1 MPEVDALLERIA
13 SLEAQVA
20 ALQSALGD
28 LGAGRRA
35 SAQVGMLMQD
45 PTIAGLLVGRLKI
58 KQANIEAGAVG
69 QVQIQDGAVT
79 ANKISVSDLGAI
91 SANLGT
97 VQTGLLRT
105 AASGARLEI
114 DSTGLKLYDAG
125 GIQRGHL
132 RNDGSGWLGTQA
144 GFSWDTG
151 GNLSIDGGRLKTGSV
166 TGTAIASAAI
176 GTTHIQ
182 DAAITR
188 AKIASLAVDDARIQD
203 VSANKLTA
211 GTISAQLTISG
222 EVATATTGA
231 RVRLSGATHG
241 GIIGYGSDDT
251 YDPATG
257 SGSYQV
263 RWYKADGVLYA
274 GAGAVQLN
282 SGGVNLVG
290 AGQGLR
296 WLEAGTI
303 RFQVAVQYGPGSP
316 FLDLRSINYAQDCR
330 LILTPS
336 PTSNNSKA
344 MLQAGGIQAWVQ
356 GNTYGFWVLRDDG
369 VARRIGI
376 NTTDQLYVSAT

>member
-1 MPEVDALLERIA
+1 MPEMDALLERIA

-69 QVQIQDGAVT
+69 QVQLQDGAVT

-125 GIQRGHL
+125 GVQRGHL
-132 RNDGSGWLGTQA
+132 KNDGSGWLGSQTS
-144 GFSWDTG
+144 FSWDTS
-151 GNLSIDGGRLKTGSV
+151 GNLTIDGGRLAGGSV
-166 TGTAIASAAI
+166 TGAKIA
-176 GTTHIQ
+176 
-182 DAAITR
+182 DATITG
-188 AKIASLAVDDARIQD
+188 AKIASGTITGANIASSTISDSHIVN
-203 VSANKLTA
+203 VSADKLTA
-211 GTISAQLTISG
+211 GSISAQLIVTG
-222 EVATATTGA
+222 ELATAASGA
-231 RVRLSGATHG
+231 RVRLSGAAYG
-241 GIIGYGSDDT
+241 GIIGYSSGDT

-257 SGSYQV
+257 TGSYQILW
-263 RWYKADGVLYA
+263 RKNTGELLA
-274 GAGAVQLN
+274 GSGSVILN